1 MPMTYPP
8 NFRFYHYESEKIYP
22 VLNICFQGTPTVT
35 VAYNPVKKYR
45 LDSGVLMQM
54 TFLLDKKG
62 HVLYEDDIICTTD
75 NIIGVV
81 KFGDYGCN
89 EWEGWG
95 TWTIFELVTTKSKTY
110 KVAQKPCLFLSDQ
123 PLKDKPCHIRRC
135 SDQFAGAFRVYRVRN
150 PDIPAYIFRKN
161 YRLNFLCNSS
171 TTLGLSRVARK
182 RRASAAASSFSLKSA
197 FFSTFRPS
205 A

>member
-1 MPMTYPP
+1 MTYPP
-8 NFRFYHYESEKIYP
+8 NFRFYHYESEKMYP

-54 TFLLDKKG
+54 TFLLDNKG

-89 EWEGWG
+89 EWEGWHHG
-95 TWTIFELVTTKSKTY
+95 LYIDWTCKKYGLRKDIGFWTKNREIERIGNIHENPEL
-110 KVAQKPCLFLSDQ
+110 L
-123 PLKDKPCHIRRC
+123 I
-135 SDQFAGAFRVYRVRN
+135 
-150 PDIPAYIFRKN
+150 
-161 YRLNFLCNSS
+161 
-171 TTLGLSRVARK
+171 
-182 RRASAAASSFSLKSA
+182 
-197 FFSTFRPS
+197 
-205 A
+205 